1 MNLYTSLG
9 ARAALAALGL
19 EKVARMVIPGM
30 KFSPEAA
37 HAMEQA
43 GTSLFSGKAL
53 NPAALAKARTAN
65 AADAAAQ
72 AAQQQF
78 RAAGAAHGPSS
89 AQYIMSQ
96 EPAKLMQAG
105 LTPQHLGDQGFMNA
119 VAPRMLG

>member
-9 ARAALAALGL
+9 ARAALSALGL
-19 EKVARMVIPGM
+19 EKIAKMVIPGM
-30 KFSPEAA
+30 SFSPAAA
-37 HAMEQA
+37 HAMEEA

-53 NPAALAKARTAN
+53 NPAALAKARAAN
-65 AADAAAQ
+65 AGDAAAH

-89 AQYIMSQ
+89 AQFIMSQ

-105 LTPQHLGDQGFMNA
+105 LTPQHLNNPGFMNA